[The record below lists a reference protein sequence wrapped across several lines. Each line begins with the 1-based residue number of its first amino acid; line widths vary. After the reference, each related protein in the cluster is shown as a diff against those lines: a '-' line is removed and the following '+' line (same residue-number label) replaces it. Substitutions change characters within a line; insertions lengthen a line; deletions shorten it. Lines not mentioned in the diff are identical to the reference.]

1 MCMYKSYEEI
11 RLFLIS
17 LAVAD
22 LRGGGFRGFKP
33 PPPLGCKKKE
43 KKEKEMGERGKR
55 RGKETVFMNPVPDAT
70 KM

>member
-1 MCMYKSYEEI
+1 MLS
-11 RLFLIS
+11 
-17 LAVAD
+17 VAD
-22 LRGGGFRGFKP
+22 LRGGGLGGLTP
-33 PPPLGCKKKE
+33 PPWAAKKKKKKS